1 LEHGGFRR
9 RGLAEAEFGDVVG
22 KSMAGG
28 PDRPHAAGIAVFTGG
43 LRESMIVEVE
53 THEVDAVGARCS
65 ASNGEGVCVMRSIR
79 AADVPIALKDDNVEV
94 RLSEVGEMT
103 VGYFRFAKGTDLGPA
118 LVGLPGDM
126 CQCPHWGYM
135 LEGTLLMRTPS
146 GDHTYEAGQAFY
158 WAPGHAPEALE
169 DCAYVDFSPTAQL
182 QEVLRHI
189 QNAGG

>member
-1 LEHGGFRR
+1 VR
-9 RGLAEAEFGDVVG
+9 
-22 KSMAGG
+22 
-28 PDRPHAAGIAVFTGG
+28 AVPG
-43 LRESMIVEVE
+43 
-53 THEVDAVGARCS
+53 THS
-65 ASNGEGVCVMRSIR
+65 
-79 AADVPIALKDDNVEV
+79 
-94 RLSEVGEMT
+94 
-103 VGYFRFAKGTDLGPA
+103 
-118 LVGLPGDM
+118 
-126 CQCPHWGYM
+126 PHWGYM